1 MPKTRLQLFSF
12 VAIVSFVLLLDAVV
26 ASAQEWPEYTSP
38 DGNPFDRGPGFYISW
53 WKLLC
58 CIPFFFFWVKA
69 ADWVNADIQ
78 RNRETTKME
87 LDSWNPAV
95 VFSFLG
101 GFIALL
107 CLPIFWIGFP
117 IYAIASLLPYFLYL
131 RARNP
136 LLPKATRTI
145 FPMHPDPLKQ
155 PAKVV
160 LRQDEGLQLEI
171 KAGGE
176 NSQRSQANLIAARQ
190 NPFFLQVKES
200 LYDIMF
206 KRAERV
212 QLDYTQQAVAVRYEV
227 DGVWINM
234 PPRDRQSGDAIL
246 YAYKQLANL
255 NPMDRQNRQE
265 GSFEVASGKTKSR
278 FELTSAGV
286 QTGERVVLK
295 VMELKKKAAMNIMQL
310 GMLPDMYTQLQ
321 ANLNRSGMVIISS
334 LPSGGLSS
342 SWLGALDAAD
352 RVTRDFVGVCDK
364 NFQDKVIE
372 NVSFVEFDKAAG
384 QTPLAELKNLALKL
398 PDAYVVPELV
408 DAETVN
414 YLCDQ
419 IEKEKAFAITQ
430 IHAKSSVEAIVRTL
444 MLNADRS
451 KLAKSMNCVL
461 FHKLF
466 RRLCDQ
472 CKQAV
477 QPPPQL
483 LQQLGI
489 TPTPQTMFFQQ
500 YQPPAPETL
509 VDEKGRPIA
518 PPPPCRTCGGIGFY
532 GRIAVFELL
541 EINDKVRQA
550 MVNSPTLKD
559 IGAAAQMT
567 GQKTVQQNAINLL
580 VAGVTSLQEIQRVVN
595 Q

>member
-1 MPKTRLQLFSF
+1 MPKTRFQLFSI
-12 VAIVSFVLLLDAVV
+12 VAVTSLLVAFDAGF

-38 DGNPFDRGPGFYISW
+38 AGNPFDRGPGFYISW

-87 LDSWNPAV
+87 LDSWNPAM

-101 GFIALL
+101 GFISLL

-117 IYAIASLLPYFLYL
+117 IYVIASLLPYFIYL

-136 LLPKATRTI
+136 LLPKATRTFLPI
-145 FPMHPDPLKQ
+145 HPNSLKQ

-160 LRQDEGLQLEI
+160 LKQDEGLQLEI
-171 KAGGE
+171 KAAGDTP
-176 NSQRSQANLIAARQ
+176 QRSQANLIAARQ
-190 NPFFLQVKES
+190 NPYFLQVKET
-200 LYDIMF
+200 LADIMF

-212 QLDYTQQAVAVRYEV
+212 QLDFTQQAVAVRYEV
-227 DGVWINM
+227 DGVWLNM

-255 NPMDRQNRQE
+255 NPMDRQNRQD
-265 GSFEVASGKTKSR
+265 GSFEVSSGKTKSK
-278 FELTSAGV
+278 FELSSAGI

-295 VMELKKKAAMNIMQL
+295 VTELKKKETMNIKQL
-310 GMLPDMYTQLQ
+310 GMLPDMYTRLQ
-321 ANLNRSGMVIISS
+321 ANLNQSGMVIISS

-342 SWLGALDAAD
+342 SWKGALDAAD

-372 NVSFVEFDKAAG
+372 NVAFIEFDKAAG

-398 PDAYVVPELV
+398 PDAYVVPELI
-408 DAETVN
+408 DGPTVN

-419 IEKEKAFAITQ
+419 IEKEKSFVISQ
-430 IHAKSSVEAIVRTL
+430 IHAKSSVEAVVRTL
-444 MLNADRS
+444 MLNGDRT
-451 KLAKSMNCVL
+451 KLAKSLNGVL

-489 TPTPQTMFFQQ
+489 QPTPQLTFFQQ
-500 YQPPAPETL
+500 YQPPPPESL
-509 VDEKGRPIA
+509 VDEKGRPIE
-518 PPPPCRTCGGIGFY
+518 PPGPCRTCGGIGFY
-532 GRIAVFELL
+532 GRIAVFEFL
-541 EINDKVRQA
+541 EVNDKIRQA
-550 MVNSPTLKD
+550 MVNTPTLKD
-559 IGAAAQMT
+559 IGAAAQLT
-567 GQKTVQQNAINLL
+567 GNKTVQQNAIDLL
-580 VAGVTSLQEIQRVVN
+580 VAGVTSLQEVQRVVN